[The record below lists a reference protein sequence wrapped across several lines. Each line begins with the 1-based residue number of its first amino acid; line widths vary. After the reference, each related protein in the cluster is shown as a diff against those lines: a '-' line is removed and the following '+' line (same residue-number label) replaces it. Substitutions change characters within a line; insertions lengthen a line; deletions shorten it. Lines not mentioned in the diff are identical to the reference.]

1 MFNIISFIQEWQMQS
16 RSASLNIQNKIKII
30 NLSPCNLNIDY
41 NNDIDFSELKLTNI
55 QDNIDFTY
63 FETKKSA
70 EVKKLNKT
78 FYLSKNI
85 KSFND
90 YIHKNTMYIFLVGFI
105 LLNIY
110 ENRCKVEF
118 IKLGKKK
125 AQHKII

>member
-1 MFNIISFIQEWQMQS
+1 M
-16 RSASLNIQNKIKII
+16 R
-30 NLSPCNLNIDY
+30 DY
-41 NNDIDFSELKLTNI
+41 
-55 QDNIDFTY
+55 
-63 FETKKSA
+63 
-70 EVKKLNKT
+70 
-78 FYLSKNI
+78 
-85 KSFND
+85 D